1 MNRDTFFN
9 LLNVQ
14 AVNTPDA
21 TALYSTKCSVTWGE
35 LLDAIHQRV
44 DWIERHQIKRLGL
57 LADNSVNWILWDLAA
72 LFSNTVLV
80 PIPGYFSLQQKQHAL
95 EQAAIECLLS
105 DKETVA
111 SELGLD
117 IAKENIMGTD
127 LSQCDYFVFQIKSE
141 THAAHLIH
149 EKTAKITFTS
159 GSTGEPKGVMLSA
172 ENMLNV
178 ANSLAKSLR
187 ETQVKKH
194 DCILPLATLLE
205 NIAGVYAPFLV
216 GATVQVS
223 AMSEIGI
230 EGASDLDVALF
241 VNGLHQRAGES
252 LILLPQLLLA
262 LVSSIELGAAVPS
275 GLKFIAVGGAR
286 VSETLLRK
294 AEHLG
299 LPVYQG
305 YGLSENGS
313 VCCLNTPESSL
324 LGSVGR
330 PLSHNQI
337 RISLKGNSQGD
348 PQGEVQGEIQVKGNQ
363 MLGYL
368 GGKKT
373 SDEWLSTG
381 DIGYLN
387 TEGFLFIKGRKK
399 NVFITSFGRNVNP
412 EWVESELCAA
422 HEIAQAIVCGEAKA
436 TNTAIIFP
444 RISRSDQQSGKQ
456 QITNQQLQQA
466 IDQVN
471 TRLPDYAR
479 VKHWIRADT
488 SFSFENGFA
497 TSNGRPKRQNIL
509 NFFGAQM
516 SALDEHASQAQTT
529 LIQEY

>member
-35 LLDAIHQRV
+35 LLNAIHQRV
-44 DWIERHQIKRLGL
+44 DWIERHQIKRLAI
-57 LADNSVNWILWDLAA
+57 LADNSVNWVLWDLAA
-72 LFSNTVLV
+72 LFSKIIMV

-105 DKETVA
+105 DHEAVA
-111 SELGLD
+111 SELGLN
-117 IAKENIMGTD
+117 IAKENIMGTGF
-127 LSQCDYFVFQIKSE
+127 SPCDYFVYRLKSA
-141 THAAHLIH
+141 THSAHLIH

-178 ANSLAKSLR
+178 ADSLAKSLR

-205 NIAGVYAPFLV
+205 NIAGVYAPLLV

-230 EGASDLDVALF
+230 KGASDLDVALF
-241 VNGLHQRAGES
+241 VSGLHQREGES

-337 RISLKGNSQGD
+337 RISLKGNLQGD
-348 PQGEVQGEIQVKGNQ
+348 SHGEIQVKGNQ

-368 GGKKT
+368 GGQKASNK
-373 SDEWLSTG
+373 WLSTG

-412 EWVESELCAA
+412 EWVESELCSA

-444 RISRSDQQSGKQ
+444 RFSRSDQPSSKQ

-488 SFSFENGFA
+488 PFSFENGFA

-509 NFFGAQM
+509 NYFGAQM
-516 SALDEHASQAQTT
+516 SALDEHASAAQTT